1 MMSVVET
8 VKKALPEPPEGWV
21 VRDEDDVSMPSSLC
35 IDQESAPWSYSIT
48 RSYHHAAVQQERND
62 ALTTA
67 AADMASQLE
76 AKQPRLDAVMAKMN
90 ALSAQ
95 ITEAAQQNDFA
106 RTETLGKEVEK
117 VGNEYKA
124 ILEEGGTTE
133 KMQAAA
139 AEASR
144 DLDMRVV
151 VRVNAL
157 YASHDPNAEALR
169 PPTGTQSAF
178 RWNDTNGD
186 VTEGRALVLLG
197 PWQPSSDGAVQAV
210 PPANAPPPAAQAISV
225 GVTADESRLD
235 STLDAI
241 DFAALAQTLSR

>member
-8 VKKALPEPPEGWV
+8 AKKALPAPPAGWV
-21 VRDEDDVSMPSSLC
+21 VRGEDDVSLPSSLC

-48 RSYHHAAVQQERND
+48 RSYYHAAVEEARND
-62 ALTTA
+62 ALAIA

-76 AKQPRLDAVMAKMN
+76 AKQPRLDAVMAKMT

-95 ITEAAQQNDFA
+95 IGEAAQKQDFA
-106 RTETLGKEVEK
+106 RTEVLGKELEK
-117 VGNEYKA
+117 LSDEYTA

-133 KMQAAA
+133 KMNAAA

-144 DLDMRVV
+144 DLDISIV

-157 YASHDPNAEALR
+157 YDSHDMNAEVLR
-169 PPTGTQSAF
+169 PPTGAQSAF
-178 RWNDTNGD
+178 RWSGTNGD

-210 PPANAPPPAAQAISV
+210 PPANASPPAAQAISV
-225 GVTADESRLD
+225 AVTADRDRLAA
-235 STLDAI
+235 TLDAI
-241 DFAALAQTLSR
+241 DFAAIAQTLSR